1 MTVTKN
7 QRIPRKLKKG
17 ICSLLKRRDTKWK
30 RKAENIAQRAIQGVA
45 LSFPNS
51 SSVKFEPGGIVS
63 DKPVSKRGE
72 YVVTNEERQR
82 LEEMLRREPEHE
94 TVHVSIN
101 LDDLSLA
108 TKRKMLR
115 EHRVNH

>member
-1 MTVTKN
+1 MTATKN

-17 ICSLLKRRDTKWK
+17 LHSLLKRRDTKWK

-45 LSFPNS
+45 IRFAGSG
-51 SSVKFEPGGIVS
+51 SVSFEPCGIVS
-63 DKPVSKRGE
+63 DKRVSNRGE
-72 YVVTNEERQR
+72 YVVTNEQRQR

-101 LDDLSLA
+101 LDDLSMA
-108 TKRKMLR
+108 TKRKILR
-115 EHRVNH
+115 K

>member
-1 MTVTKN
+1 MTATKN

-30 RKAENIAQRAIQGVA
+30 RKAENIAQRAIQGVV

-51 SSVKFEPGGIVS
+51 SSVDFEPGGIVS

-72 YVVTNEERQR
+72 YVVTNEERQW

-101 LDDLSLA
+101 LDDLSMA
-108 TKRKMLR
+108 TKRKILR
-115 EHRVNH
+115 K

>member
-17 ICSLLKRRDTKWK
+17 LHSLLKHRDTKWK
-30 RKAENIAQRAIQGVA
+30 RKAMSIAQKAVQGIV
-45 LSFPNS
+45 LSFIGR
-51 SSVKFEPGGIVS
+51 SSVDFEPGGIVS
-63 DKPVSKRGE
+63 DKPVSKSGE

-101 LDDLSLA
+101 LDDLSMA
-108 TKRKMLR
+108 TKRKILR
-115 EHRVNH
+115 K